1 MQEITF
7 VGLEVH
13 KATIAVSV
21 AAAGRDGEVR
31 HLGRLENR
39 PEVVRRLIERLR
51 RSGHELRVWYEA
63 GPCGYGLHRQLTD
76 LGCDCVS
83 WWRRP

>member
-1 MQEITF
+1 MQNITF
-7 VGLEVH
+7 VGLDVH

-31 HLGRLENR
+31 RLGRVKNR
-39 PEVVRRLIERLR
+39 PEVVRWLVERLR
-51 RSGHELRVWYEA
+51 RSGHELRVCYEA
-63 GPCGYGLHRQLTD
+63 ARAVTACTGSSPISAAI
-76 LGCDCVS
+76 VS